1 MNREVSPYLITSGH
15 TKIGHKDYAAPELTK
30 GQPIN
35 DRCDIYSIGLTIF
48 YLMSFKLPYNSY
60 IDKINNNI
68 IRISNGNTLNIFYSI
83 ELRNLVMKMINEN
96 PDKRPSAREVL
107 EELKKIEK
115 KIFFYNKEKSLVISL
130 FTCIFSIEELNLE
143 LINKKIKKIENKKKF
158 FYLLKL

>member
-1 MNREVSPYLITSGH
+1 
-15 TKIGHKDYAAPELTK
+15 
-30 GQPIN
+30 
-35 DRCDIYSIGLTIF
+35 
-48 YLMSFKLPYNSY
+48 
-60 IDKINNNI
+60 
-68 IRISNGNTLNIFYSI
+68 
-83 ELRNLVMKMINEN
+83 MKMINKN